1 MRYLLIEEKAWLDMQ
16 ATAKHSNERM
26 QILERYYFPAKDS
39 GWIDNAEVCQWLN
52 ISKRTLQYYRNSGI
66 LPYTVMGN
74 KCYYQP
80 EDVKAV
86 LDNGLTKKR

>member
-1 MRYLLIEEKAWLDMQ
+1 M
-16 ATAKHSNERM
+16 
-26 QILERYYFPAKDS
+26 
-39 GWIDNAEVCQWLN
+39 
-52 ISKRTLQYYRNSGI
+52 SKRTLQYYRNSGI

-80 EDVKAV
+80 EDVKTV